1 MKHSNSAS
9 DFLVLGSGIAGLT
22 FALRAAQLGT
32 VVVVTKK
39 ERAESS
45 TNYAQGGIAAVMGPD
60 DSFDRHIEDTLIAGA
75 GLCNRDA
82 VEAVVRE
89 GPERIRELIELGAA
103 FTRNGSGDL
112 DLGREGGH
120 SRNRIIH
127 AADLTGRE
135 VERALLAAVA
145 ANDNIRVIEHVAAVE
160 LITEHHLPEA
170 RSLGVRHR
178 RCYGVYAL
186 DRESGVVVP
195 LIARKTMLASG
206 GSGQVYLHSTN
217 PSIATG
223 DGVAMA
229 WRAGALI
236 ANMEF
241 VQFHPTSLF
250 APNRPGTFLVSE
262 AVRGHGGVL
271 RNGQGERFMQRYDS
285 QLDLAPRDIV
295 ARAIDAE
302 LKRSGEACVYLD
314 LTSIGRDEFV
324 AHFPNIASECDRWQ
338 IDAYGEGI
346 PVVPAAHYQCGG
358 VVSDLFGRSAIRNL
372 LVCGEV
378 ACTGVHGANR
388 LASNSLLEALVFSQR
403 AALTVAG
410 EWDECRD
417 EAIPPIPGW
426 NDHGLPNL
434 DEWVVIEHDR
444 REIQQIMWDLVG
456 IVRSNARL
464 LRALRRLRLIREEI
478 EEYFRRTRLTLE
490 LVELRNL
497 AETALLIV
505 ESAIMR
511 KESRGLQ
518 YTTDYP
524 EADDGL
530 WARETTIEKPV

>member
-1 MKHSNSAS
+1 MRT
-9 DFLVLGSGIAGLT
+9 DFLVLGTGIAGLT
-22 FALRAAQLGT
+22 FALRAARLGSVT
-32 VVVVTKK
+32 IITKK
-39 ERAESS
+39 ERAESN
-45 TNYAQGGIAAVMGPD
+45 TNYAQGGIAAVMGED
-60 DSFDRHIEDTLIAGA
+60 DSFERHVDDTLVAGA
-75 GLCNRDA
+75 GLCNREA
-82 VEAVVRE
+82 VEAIVRE
-89 GPERIRELIELGAA
+89 GPDRIRELVDLGTA
-103 FTRNGSGDL
+103 FTLNIEGEL

-120 SRNRIIH
+120 SRHRIVH

-145 ANDNIRVIEHVAAVE
+145 ANDNIQVIEHVAAVE
-160 LITEHHLPEA
+160 LITEHHIPEA

-186 DRESGVVVP
+186 DRESGTVSP
-195 LIARKTMLASG
+195 IIARRTMLASG
-206 GSGQVYLHSTN
+206 GSGQIYLHSTN

-241 VQFHPTSLF
+241 VQFHPTSLY
-250 APNRPGTFLVSE
+250 APQRPGTFLVTE
-262 AVRGHGGVL
+262 AVRGEGAIL
-271 RNGQGERFMQRYDS
+271 RNGAGERFMERYDER
-285 QLDLAPRDIV
+285 LELAPRDIV

-302 LKRSGEACVYLD
+302 LKRSGDACVRLD
-314 LTSIGRDEFV
+314 LSPIGKERFLKD
-324 AHFPNIASECDRWQ
+324 FPNIAAECEAWG
-338 IDAYGEGI
+338 IDLFGEGI

-358 VVSDLFGRSAIRNL
+358 VVSDLHGRSSIRNL

-378 ACTGVHGANR
+378 SSTGVHGANR
-388 LASNSLLEALVFSQR
+388 LASNSLLEALVFAER
-403 AALTVAG
+403 AASALTP
-410 EWDECRD
+410 EWVDILNET
-417 EAIPPIPGW
+417 IPPIPEW

-464 LRALRRLRLIREEI
+464 LRAQRRLRLIRDEI

-505 ESAIMR
+505 ESAIAR

-518 YTTDYP
+518 FNTDYP
-524 EADDGL
+524 EPDDSL
-530 WARETTIEKPV
+530 WLRDTLLEKSV